1 MNTEYYKKYEP
12 IFNSWYIK
20 ALLGE
25 GSFGKVFEIERQD
38 FGVTYKAA
46 LKAIT
51 IPQSQSEIKSVM
63 SDGMDE
69 ASATSY
75 FRQVVEDIVSEF
87 VLMSK
92 LKGNSNIVSYE
103 DHIVVEHKEG
113 IGWDILIRMELLT
126 SLIDHIHKEKL
137 SRKDVIKLEIYRH
150 SDNTMGFG
158 IYSAERSPSFNFVD
172 IGAQGYIAG
181 GSINFFKGDYY
192 VKLRTYSK
200 KEKVLKDEETLA
212 RRVASL
218 LPGDNAMPPVLSQF
232 PREGKKPNEE
242 VYIHE
247 SVLGH
252 NFLGKAFKAAYQ
264 TGSDE
269 FSVFISDGNSPEE
282 VKETAHKYIAT
293 AGTAAVETGDSKIM
307 ITDGYNGTIF
317 LAWKDKR
324 LVIISGLA
332 KDQADIADRYS
343 TEILK

>member
-1 MNTEYYKKYEP
+1 MYRKIMLLFSAGLLAVNTIAQDVIFPELKGYRIMKDYPVYKPENLWDFINGAADNYLAYGFIDLNVAEYKK
-12 IFNSWYIK
+12 
-20 ALLGE
+20 G
-25 GSFGKVFEIERQD
+25 
-38 FGVTYKAA
+38 
-46 LKAIT
+46 
-51 IPQSQSEIKSVM
+51 
-63 SDGMDE
+63 
-69 ASATSY
+69 
-75 FRQVVEDIVSEF
+75 
-87 VLMSK
+87 
-92 LKGNSNIVSYE
+92 
-103 DHIVVEHKEG
+103 
-113 IGWDILIRMELLT
+113 
-126 SLIDHIHKEKL
+126 
-137 SRKDVIKLEIYRH
+137 KDVIKLEIYRH

-158 IYSAERSPSFNFVD
+158 IYSSERSPTFSFVD

-218 LPGDNAMPPVLSQF
+218 LPGDNVMPPVLSQF

-269 FSVFISDGNSPEE
+269 FAIFISDGNSPEE
-282 VKETAHKYIAT
+282 VNEIAHKYMAAAGSAT
-293 AGTAAVETGDSKIM
+293 VDTGDSKIM

>member
-1 MNTEYYKKYEP
+1 MYRKILLLFSAGLLTVITIAQEVIFPELKGYRIMKDYPVYKPENLWDFINGAADNYLAYGFIDLNVAEYKK
-12 IFNSWYIK
+12 
-20 ALLGE
+20 G
-25 GSFGKVFEIERQD
+25 
-38 FGVTYKAA
+38 
-46 LKAIT
+46 
-51 IPQSQSEIKSVM
+51 
-63 SDGMDE
+63 
-69 ASATSY
+69 
-75 FRQVVEDIVSEF
+75 
-87 VLMSK
+87 
-92 LKGNSNIVSYE
+92 
-103 DHIVVEHKEG
+103 
-113 IGWDILIRMELLT
+113 
-126 SLIDHIHKEKL
+126 
-137 SRKDVIKLEIYRH
+137 KDVIKLEIYRH
-150 SDNTMGFG
+150 SGNTMGFG
-158 IYSAERSPSFNFVD
+158 IYSSERSPTFSFVD

-218 LPGDNAMPPVLSQF
+218 LPGDNIMPPVLSQF
-232 PREGKKPNEE
+232 PSEGKKPNEE

-269 FSVFISDGNSPEE
+269 FAIFISDGNSPEE
-282 VKETAHKYIAT
+282 VNEIANKYMAAT
-293 AGTAAVETGDSKIM
+293 GSATVDTGDSKIM